1 LPAAT
6 AANKTSN
13 GLPVSYFTSL
23 PPLFHARFAFSDCR
37 NRHVVPPSRA
47 RGLRQPEN
55 AKPLGVQ
62 PNGFCRIDG
71 LSGCRSTNRQ
81 PETQL
86 GATNPAKPVKI
97 HPLFNPKT
105 PQP

>member
-23 PPLFHARFAFSDCR
+23 PPLFHARFAFSGCR

-47 RGLRQPEN
+47 RGL
-55 AKPLGVQ
+55 
-62 PNGFCRIDG
+62 
-71 LSGCRSTNRQ
+71 RQ